1 MFAYYLRLA
10 IKSIRR
16 TAVLSVLMVSAIG
29 IGIGACMTVITV
41 YYMMSGDPIPYKSDQ
56 LYAVQLNAWE
66 SPGPYDPDDP
76 DLLPE
81 LLTYTDAMNLLQSDI
96 PDRHVTMHESGF
108 TLDPANP
115 DINPMLAIGLFTTAD
130 FFAMFDVPF
139 LYGAPWDAAVDQA
152 AENVAVI
159 NFEINEEVFG
169 GEDSIGQI
177 ISLDNREFTV
187 IGVLDHWEPVPRYYS
202 ALNSSFGETND
213 VFMPLKVNE
222 SWQKQNFGN
231 TNCWGDAPI
240 NSYEDFLN
248 SECTWMEYWAELS
261 SADQK
266 SRYETY
272 LAGYIAEQKKLGRF
286 PIEDAKAEIRDV
298 NEWLEYNRVVSADF
312 KVLVGLAFMFLAVCL
327 LNMVALLLAKF
338 SGNAPRVGLRR
349 ALGASKAMIFQQ
361 NLVEVGLIGIAGGVL
376 GLLLAWLGLQGVKAV
391 NLGRYDQLVSLD
403 ANLIVFAMLVS
414 LVAALVAGLYPTWRI
429 CQVAPANYLKTQ

>member
-16 TAVLSVLMVSAIG
+16 TAVLSALMVSAIG

-41 YYMMSGDPIPYKSDQ
+41 YYMMSGDPIPYKSDK
-56 LYAVQLNAWE
+56 LFAVQLNAAE
-66 SPGPYDPDDP
+66 GPGPYDMDNPERI
-76 DLLPE
+76 PE

-96 PDRHVTMHESGF
+96 PDRQVTMHESGF

-139 LYGAPWDAAVDQA
+139 LYGGPWDATADEA
-152 AENVAVI
+152 ARSIAVI
-159 NFEINEEVFG
+159 DFETNEEVFG
-169 GEDSIGQI
+169 GEDSVGQT

-187 IGVLDHWEPVPRYYS
+187 IGVLNKWEPVPRYYS
-202 ALNSSFGETND
+202 AYNSAFNDTNE
-213 VFMPLKVNE
+213 VFIPLKVNA

-240 NSYEDFLN
+240 NSYEEFLN

-261 SADQK
+261 TADQK
-266 SRYETY
+266 SRYESY
-272 LAGYIAEQKKLGRF
+272 LAGYIGEQKKLGRF

-349 ALGASKAMIFQQ
+349 ALGASKKMIFQQ
-361 NLVEVGLIGIAGGVL
+361 NLVEVGLIGVAGGVL
-376 GLLLAWLGLQGVKAV
+376 GLALAWLGLQGVKAV

-403 ANLIVFAMLVS
+403 TNLVVFAMLVS
-414 LVAALVAGLYPTWRI
+414 LAAALVAGLYPTWRI
-429 CQVAPANYLKTQ
+429 CQIAPANYLKTQ